1 VALSEETGERRP
13 VHLAVRYYR
22 VDPDSVD
29 EVIRR
34 INEGF
39 VPTISDAPG
48 FLAYY
53 ALDAEDGVL
62 ATVSVF
68 EDRSGAEE
76 SIRMAKDYVNED
88 LSSLI
93 PDPPEVMAGEVVV
106 HEASEEEEQGGYASI
121 RRYQINQG
129 ATSEALKQF
138 HEGIV
143 PVLDESPGFVAYY
156 GLEAENEIAAFN
168 IFEDRSGAEESNQVA
183 ADYVNENLSSILP
196 LPPEITVGEIAIYKT
211 K

>member
-1 VALSEETGERRP
+1 M
-13 VHLAVRYYR
+13 HLAVRYYR

-34 INEGF
+34 VNEGF

-53 ALDAEDGVL
+53 TLATGDGVL

-76 SIRMAKDYVNED
+76 SVRMAKDYVNEE
-88 LSSLI
+88 LASLI
-93 PDPPEVMAGEVVV
+93 PD
-106 HEASEEEEQGGYASI
+106 
-121 RRYQINQG
+121 
-129 ATSEALKQF
+129 
-138 HEGIV
+138 
-143 PVLDESPGFVAYY
+143 
-156 GLEAENEIAAFN
+156 
-168 IFEDRSGAEESNQVA
+168 
-183 ADYVNENLSSILP
+183 
-196 LPPEITVGEIAIYKT
+196 PPEITVGEIAIYKT

>member
-1 VALSEETGERRP
+1 LTAAKYSESSCREYVTPSEETGERSTCASSDTLLP
-13 VHLAVRYYR
+13 G
-22 VDPDSVD
+22 DPDSVD

-34 INEGF
+34 VNEDF

-53 ALDAEDGVL
+53 ALDAGDGVL

-88 LSSLI
+88 
-93 PDPPEVMAGEVVV
+93 P
-106 HEASEEEEQGGYASI
+106 
-121 RRYQINQG
+121 
-129 ATSEALKQF
+129 ATL
-138 HEGIV
+138 V
-143 PVLDESPGFVAYY
+143 PVS
-156 GLEAENEIAAFN
+156 
-168 IFEDRSGAEESNQVA
+168 
-183 ADYVNENLSSILP
+183 
-196 LPPEITVGEIAIYKT
+196 PEIMVGKIAIYKT